1 MDNITSNEAT
11 QVADDNA
18 QDLMIEELE
27 DRTAMV
33 SGGCATSCSCE
44 CTSTTCVVWF

>member
-1 MDNITSNEAT
+1 MENINQIEAAV
-11 QVADDNA
+11 VAEEENLE
-18 QDLMIEELE
+18 LMIEELE